1 MLFYLIGSKIISMG
15 KCACKK
21 KDFVNKEE
29 ATFICTKC
37 DAKVKKKDKV
47 CNPKKIIN

>member
-1 MLFYLIGSKIISMG
+1 MLFYLIGNKRINMG

-21 KDFVNKEE
+21 KDFEDKEN
-29 ATFICTKC
+29 AKFICTKC

-47 CNPKKIIN
+47 CKPKKIIN